1 MKVYTANYYDW
12 DNSNFLGVF
21 STSEK
26 AIDALNEFYKENK
39 GIKGDY
45 VVTEL
50 TMDNGTENEVT
61 ATLEDIEIFGN
72 KFEN

>member
-12 DNSNFLGVF
+12 DNSIFLGVF

-26 AIDALNEFYKENK
+26 AIEALNECFKENK
-39 GIKGDY
+39 GIKDDY

-61 ATLEDIEIFGN
+61 ATLEEIEIYGN

>member
-12 DNSNFLGVF
+12 DNSKFFGVF

-26 AIDALNEFYKENK
+26 AIEALNEFYKENK
-39 GIKGDY
+39 GMKGDY

-50 TMDNGTENEVT
+50 TIDKGTENEVT
-61 ATLEDIEIFGN
+61 ATLEEIEIYGN